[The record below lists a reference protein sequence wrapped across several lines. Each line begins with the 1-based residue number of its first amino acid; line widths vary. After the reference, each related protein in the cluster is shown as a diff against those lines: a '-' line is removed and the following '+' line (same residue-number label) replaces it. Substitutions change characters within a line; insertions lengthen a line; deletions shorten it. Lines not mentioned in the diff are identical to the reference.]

1 MTRFAFVFR
10 NALKATSIKVAK
22 EIDQSRFQ
30 ANVALFEQ
38 KISISGGFV
47 EIGFIFEKFV
57 VEKVFTKNTD
67 GTRAFSRSKLA
78 GNVDLSF
85 FI

>member
-1 MTRFAFVFR
+1 M
-10 NALKATSIKVAK
+10 AK

-47 EIGFIFEKFV
+47 EIGVIFEKFV
-57 VEKVFTKNTD
+57 VKKSFHKKSGWDARVFALEIGRQRGPFVFHLN
-67 GTRAFSRSKLA
+67 G
-78 GNVDLSF
+78 VD
-85 FI
+85 